1 MSKYQLENLLNEI
14 TGTGRIGTFLAS
26 YRYLIDR
33 IEDLKDMGVEV
44 KELGMS
50 GDGKTAFEFEIYPED
65 SEPFSVYPYKFD
77 PSNEGDEFEEVPFSI
92 GGKPEAMKAAKK
104 LLGQGAFTNQEY
116 RSLAEDDSVEENKE
130 KMEEEKEVNEVTMAN
145 VNVDE
150 VKFHLD
156 AYEAGT
162 IDGDDLHQAI
172 SEIFF
177 GKVAAPGMNS
187 DEDFEREQRMQ
198 MSMREEDSIDEAM
211 MPRPSLFKG
220 TEAEIKAYHD
230 SLKRE
235 LDKDKEKFKK
245 DYMDFSDDDWRED
258 FENYVA
264 DKALQEHFGRFM
276 KDYQ

>member
-116 RSLAEDDSVEENKE
+116 RSLAEDDSV
-130 KMEEEKEVNEVTMAN
+130 M
-145 VNVDE
+145 
-150 VKFHLD
+150 
-156 AYEAGT
+156 
-162 IDGDDLHQAI
+162 
-172 SEIFF
+172 
-177 GKVAAPGMNS
+177 
-187 DEDFEREQRMQ
+187 
-198 MSMREEDSIDEAM
+198 
-211 MPRPSLFKG
+211 
-220 TEAEIKAYHD
+220 
-230 SLKRE
+230 
-235 LDKDKEKFKK
+235 
-245 DYMDFSDDDWRED
+245 
-258 FENYVA
+258 
-264 DKALQEHFGRFM
+264 
-276 KDYQ
+276 

>member
-1 MSKYQLENLLNEI
+1 
-14 TGTGRIGTFLAS
+14 
-26 YRYLIDR
+26 
-33 IEDLKDMGVEV
+33 
-44 KELGMS
+44 
-50 GDGKTAFEFEIYPED
+50 
-65 SEPFSVYPYKFD
+65 
-77 PSNEGDEFEEVPFSI
+77 
-92 GGKPEAMKAAKK
+92 
-104 LLGQGAFTNQEY
+104 
-116 RSLAEDDSVEENKE
+116 
-130 KMEEEKEVNEVTMAN
+130 
-145 VNVDE
+145 
-150 VKFHLD
+150 
-156 AYEAGT
+156 
-162 IDGDDLHQAI
+162 
-172 SEIFF
+172 
-177 GKVAAPGMNS
+177 MNS